1 MIVTPRW
8 LVLLQASNP
17 RTKSSCKFFSIKGPE
32 LAGID
37 SKVAASNLCGFKLRS
52 CVCCESGETIL
63 DSGLVQSAEEICY
76 GTASLGALVFRPR
89 KAESTDDLTGRE
101 MDTHDGG
108 KETYKMF
115 SGNKLITAI
124 ELWALLIFGICM
136 LLFLLLTPEQM
147 DVLLG
152 VRQIPTLSLT
162 GAFQPMESIFTLGL
176 HWLSVATCVFFIL
189 VYHMYRLRLS
199 GEVPVQQLECCCC
212 GCFCLMLTLPRL
224 RGINQFLMF
233 LGVTFS
239 VFMSLVGAIPLSLN
253 ELGHA
258 AVAII
263 MFVVGVV
270 HVIIHQHTLARI
282 DPPWTRRQALVR
294 TAAYVLVFPLT
305 VSLMLTVLFVF
316 ISCRTPDCD
325 AYVVQ
330 MLVVVEFVTALGL
343 IVYVESFRGVA
354 MDEAFVCLLWG
365 ERGDRREGSAATQMQ
380 TQTQTQAQAQGH
392 TLTQTPTPTPTRTR
406 DRDRDSDR
414 ERERDQGQ
422 RRAELE
428 PDDKESES
436 GDEGGGTWVHSP
448 GVESGFGSG
457 SVLGSGSVSENP
469 SEPKLRGGAGVVV
482 PILRS
487 LSSFLQVERARGEG
501 R

>member
-1 MIVTPRW
+1 
-8 LVLLQASNP
+8 
-17 RTKSSCKFFSIKGPE
+17 
-32 LAGID
+32 
-37 SKVAASNLCGFKLRS
+37 LCLRL
-52 CVCCESGETIL
+52 EGRGHEQRGTWTI
-63 DSGLVQSAEEICY
+63 
-76 GTASLGALVFRPR
+76 
-89 KAESTDDLTGRE
+89 GRVEE
-101 MDTHDGG
+101 MDTQDGG
-108 KETYKMF
+108 KDLYKMF
-115 SGNKLITAI
+115 SGNNLITAI

-176 HWLSVATCVFFIL
+176 HWLSVGTCVFFIQ

-212 GCFCLMLTLPRL
+212 GCNCFTLTLPRL

-263 MFVVGVV
+263 MFVVGVI

-282 DPPWTRRQALVR
+282 DPPWSRHQAIVR
-294 TAAYVLVFPLT
+294 TSAYVLVFPLT
-305 VSLMLTVLFVF
+305 VSLMLTVLLVF

-330 MLVVVEFVTALGL
+330 MLVVVEFITALGL
-343 IVYVESFRGVA
+343 IVYVESFRGAA
-354 MDEAFVCLLWG
+354 MNEAFVCLLWG
-365 ERGDRREGSAATQMQ
+365 ERGDRGESSAATQI
-380 TQTQTQAQAQGH
+380 QTQAQIQTQIQTQAQGQGH
-392 TLTQTPTPTPTRTR
+392 SPTRTR
-406 DRDRDSDR
+406 DIARA
-414 ERERDQGQ
+414 QGQ
-422 RRAELE
+422 SRAAELDQ
-428 PDDKESES
+428 PDDKEGES

-448 GVESGFGSG
+448 GVESG
-457 SVLGSGSVSENP
+457 LGSGSGSASASGLENA
-469 SEPKLRGGAGVVV
+469 SEPK
-482 PILRS
+482 
-487 LSSFLQVERARGEG
+487 G